1 MGIPTEKAGIIT
13 NIDWCAV
20 EATPSFQRLHKV
32 KMRFLWSLLLL
43 AAIYYFLLP
52 IGTAYF
58 QDVLR
63 IKVWGVLNV
72 GIVFA
77 LSQFVVVGI
86 IAVAYVKFANRV
98 FDPMA
103 QALCG
108 EAHKLLHHE

>member
-1 MGIPTEKAGIIT
+1 MKTL
-13 NIDWCAV
+13 DWYAI
-20 EATPSFQRLHKV
+20 EAAPRFQRLHKV

-58 QDVLR
+58 QDVLHM
-63 IKVWGVLNV
+63 KVWGVINV
-72 GIVFA
+72 GILFA

-103 QALCG
+103 QELCR
-108 EAHKLLHHE
+108 EAPKLLHHE